1 MIRREEEKDRQE
13 WMRLRRAE
21 QEERD
26 QRAEEWLA
34 MLQTEDGQSA
44 LAHFLAQIKMGSCR
58 KTRYQVVDASV
69 GCIGWQ
75 LLYAGL
81 LSLPFSP
88 AVLFSPWSYDTT
100 HSKEYDM
107 MVSILK
113 NYMDTMKLFPRTA
126 IYQISHGVK
135 AILCEEESEAERA
148 YRERRREPRPPCIR
162 EIDAT
167 FVDQA
172 EDGRY
177 YACTYDTRGVI
188 QHYFIL
194 IRREGAWYLSSMYV
208 SDWINS
214 PVRTR
219 PLPVEDLRGML
230 VAIHNIHEPAQR
242 QYFQKWFT
250 HYFLEGGKRIF
261 YSEYSYEADAS
272 LKRKYIPMNMGVE
285 KELEVVMSRVSD
297 LRVGVME
304 HFEENV
310 ARAVKESYTLF
321 MERVKQQEQEQDAEM
336 AMGGGGY
343 KKTRL
348 TRRGGTRRKGGK
360 GGKGGKGRIR
370 TYRRKRERRGSGRMR
385 R

>member
-1 MIRREEEKDRQE
+1 MASDREQRRIRREEEKERQE
-13 WMRLRRAE
+13 WMRLEREE
-21 QEERD
+21 QAERD
-26 QRAEEWLA
+26 QRADEWLA
-34 MLQTEDGQSA
+34 MLQTEDGQRAVAYFSA
-44 LAHFLAQIKMGSCR
+44 RLKGGSCH
-58 KTRYQVVDASV
+58 KTRYRVVDASV

-88 AVLFSPWSYDTT
+88 AILLSPWSYHRT

-113 NYMDTMKLFPRTA
+113 NYMDTIKLFRQTA
-126 IYQISHGVK
+126 IYRLSYGSKVSM
-135 AILCEEESEAERA
+135 CEEESKAERA
-148 YRERRREPRPPCIR
+148 YRERRKEPLPPCIR

-177 YACTYDTRGVI
+177 YACTYDTEGDI

-194 IRREGAWYLSSMYV
+194 IRREGIWYLSSMYV

-230 VAIHNIHEPAQR
+230 VAIRRVHEPAQR
-242 QYFQKWFT
+242 QYFKEWFA
-250 HYFLEGGKRIF
+250 HYFLEGGHRIF
-261 YSEYSYEADAS
+261 YSEYSYEADPA
-272 LKRKYIPMNMGVE
+272 LKGKYIPMNMGIE
-285 KELEVVMSRVSD
+285 KEMEFVMSRVSD

-310 ARAVKESYTLF
+310 ARGVKESYTLF
-321 MERVKQQEQEQDAEM
+321 MERERDQEPENEV
-336 AMGGGGY
+336 AMEGGQRGEIL
-343 KKTRL
+343 KKRIRL
-348 TRRGGTRRKGGK
+348 TRRCRTRGK
-360 GGKGGKGRIR
+360 RGK
-370 TYRRKRERRGSGRMR
+370 RRKRRVRTCRRKRG
-385 R
+385 